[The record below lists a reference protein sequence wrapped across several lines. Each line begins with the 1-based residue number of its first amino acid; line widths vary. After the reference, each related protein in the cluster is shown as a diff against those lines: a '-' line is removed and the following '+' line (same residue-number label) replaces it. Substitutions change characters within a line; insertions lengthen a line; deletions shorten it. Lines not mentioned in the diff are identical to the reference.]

1 MTLKLQEHSQAE
13 GEGMEKKIPHSNANQ
28 RRAGVA
34 MFMSEKIEFKL
45 KAITRERKVTI

>member
-1 MTLKLQEHSQAE
+1 M
-13 GEGMEKKIPHSNANQ
+13 GKKIPHSNANQ

-34 MFMSEKIEFKL
+34 MFMSEKIEFKS